1 MDSVRQLFGSM
12 GGVLKVGFVLL
23 TLYILYL
30 IYQFLFNNTET
41 QKDYQI
47 YTDIK
52 LSKNEK
58 YPSTNAPADKYD
70 NTNSAA
76 SVKIFSLSPGSEFSI
91 SFWMYYKDPSWR
103 LGHNKHILSLGDMI
117 GDSTAGN
124 QALVVY
130 LGAYQNSLKVSTNAH
145 NTAGTASSD
154 RPLRG
159 ADIDILFRQQETA
172 PMQFQ
177 NNPSMCDINQVDLQK
192 WVLINVVSNGSTL
205 DVYADGKLARSCI
218 LPGNINISNTI
229 YLNLFA
235 YGGFGGFV
243 SNLTCHQYA
252 LNPEQVWRYYMAGP
266 GPTYTPWQYMK
277 SLFDPK
283 AVGSFQYPKYPNT

>member
-1 MDSVRQLFGSM
+1 MDSVRQLFSSM

-30 IYQFLFNNTET
+30 IYNFLFKNTET
-41 QKDYQI
+41 QKDYRI

-52 LSKNEK
+52 LSRNEK
-58 YPSTNAPADKYD
+58 YPSTNASADRYD
-70 NTNSAA
+70 TGSTNT
-76 SVKIFSLSPGSEFSI
+76 LSIKTGREFSI

-103 LGHNKHILSLGDMI
+103 LGQNKHILSLGDII
-117 GDSTAGN
+117 GDSAAGD

-130 LGAYQNSLKVSTNAH
+130 LGAYQNSLKVSTNAVR
-145 NTAGTASSD
+145 SSD
-154 RPLRG
+154 AAATTIPLKG
-159 ADIDILFRQQETA
+159 PDINRLFTQKESVPIA
-172 PMQFQ
+172 FE

-192 WVLINVVSNGSTL
+192 WVLVNIVSNGTTI
-205 DVYADGKLARSCI
+205 DIYADGKLARSCI
-218 LPGNINISNTI
+218 LPGNIRISGNI

-243 SNLTCHQYA
+243 SNLTCHEYA

-266 GPTYTPWQYMK
+266 GPSYSPWQYIQ